1 MNYSML
7 HNGVAPDGN
16 MDFFGIIKWLL
27 WILIIFV
34 IVQNYWELQ
43 IGKIYVFT
51 YHRYKTRGIWI
62 LQHTAVMLGICI
74 IYSLVLMGVNALITD
89 ADITTLLK
97 GALLFGI
104 FIFNMNYMFCTVREI
119 KSSVKISLWV
129 VLFGVSTVLCSVVNS
144 RQYWNIS
151 SYGMLA
157 QQMWESEYLVSLMAN
172 LIVTGALIV
181 GKVLLS
187 KRRINK

>member
-7 HNGVAPDGN
+7 NNGVAPDGN

-27 WILIIFV
+27 WLLIIF
-34 IVQNYWELQ
+34 IIIQNYWELQ
-43 IGKIYVFT
+43 TGKMYVFT
-51 YHRYKTRGIWI
+51 YHRYRTRGIW
-62 LQHTAVMLGICI
+62 LLRHTGIMLGICLV
-74 IYSLVLMGVNALITD
+74 YSLVLMGVNALITD
-89 ADITTLLK
+89 VDLITLLK
-97 GALLFGI
+97 GALLFAV
-104 FIFNMNYMFCTVREI
+104 FVFNMNYMFCTVREI
-119 KSSVKISLWV
+119 KSNVKVSLWV
-129 VLFGVSTVLCSVVNS
+129 VLFGVSTVLCSVVNG

-151 SYGMLA
+151 SYGMLK
-157 QQMWESEYLVSLMAN
+157 QQVWESEYLVSLMAN

>member
-7 HNGVAPDGN
+7 NNGVAPDGN

-74 IYSLVLMGVNALITD
+74 IYSLVLMGVNALISD
-89 ADITTLLK
+89 VEATTLWQ
-97 GALLFGI
+97 GALLFAV
-104 FIFNMNYMFCTVREI
+104 FIFNMNYIFCTVRTM
-119 KSSVKISLWV
+119 KSNVKISLWV
-129 VLFGVSTVLCSVVNS
+129 VLFGVGTVLCSVVTS

-157 QQMWESEYLVSLMAN
+157 QQQWESEYLVSLMAN

-187 KRRINK
+187 RRRINK

>member
-7 HNGVAPDGN
+7 NNGVAPDGN

>member
-7 HNGVAPDGN
+7 NSGIEPNGN

-27 WILIIFV
+27 WLLIIF
-34 IVQNYWELQ
+34 IIIQNYWELQ
-43 IGKIYVFT
+43 TGKMYVFT
-51 YHRYKTRGIWI
+51 YHRYKTRGIWL
-62 LQHTAVMLGICI
+62 LQHTSIMLGMSL

-104 FIFNMNYMFCTVREI
+104 FIFNMNYIFCTVRI
-119 KSSVKISLWV
+119 MKSNVKISLWV
-129 VLFGVSTVLCSVVNS
+129 VLFGVSTVLCSVVNG

-151 SYGMLA
+151 SYGMLK
-157 QQMWESEYLVSLMAN
+157 QQVWESEYMISLMAN
-172 LIVTGALIV
+172 LIVTGVLIA

-187 KRRINK
+187 KRRTNK

>member
-1 MNYSML
+1 M
-7 HNGVAPDGN
+7 
-16 MDFFGIIKWLL
+16 K
-27 WILIIFV
+27 ILNV
-34 IVQNYWELQ
+34 
-43 IGKIYVFT
+43 
-51 YHRYKTRGIWI
+51 
-62 LQHTAVMLGICI
+62 
-74 IYSLVLMGVNALITD
+74 YSLKD
-89 ADITTLLK
+89 
-97 GALLFGI
+97 
-104 FIFNMNYMFCTVREI
+104 TVKTI
-119 KSSVKISLWV
+119 KSNVKISLWV
-129 VLFGVSTVLCSVVNS
+129 VLFGVSTVLCSVVTS

>member
-1 MNYSML
+1 MIYSML
-7 HNGVAPDGN
+7 NSGIEPNGN
-16 MDFFGIIKWLL
+16 IDFFGIIKWLL
-27 WILIIFV
+27 WILIIFI

-51 YHRYKTRGIWI
+51 YHRYKTRGIWL

-74 IYSLVLMGVNALITD
+74 AYSLVLTGVNALISDVEATK
-89 ADITTLLK
+89 LWQ
-97 GALLFGI
+97 GALLFAV
-104 FIFNMNYMFCTVREI
+104 FIFNMNYIFCTVRTM
-119 KSSVKISLWV
+119 KSNVKISLWV
-129 VLFGVSTVLCSVVNS
+129 VLFGVSTVLCSVVTS

-157 QQMWESEYLVSLMAN
+157 QQQLESEYLVSLMVN
-172 LIVTGALIV
+172 LIVMSVLIV

-187 KRRINK
+187 RRRINK

>member
-7 HNGVAPDGN
+7 NNGVAPDGN

-27 WILIIFV
+27 WILIIFI

-43 IGKIYVFT
+43 TGRIYVFT
-51 YHRYKTRGIWI
+51 YHRYKTRGIWL

-74 IYSLVLMGVNALITD
+74 VYSLVLMGVNALITD

-104 FIFNMNYMFCTVREI
+104 FIFNMNYIFCTVRTI
-119 KSSVKISLWV
+119 KSNVKISLWV
-129 VLFGVSTVLCSVVNS
+129 VLFGVSTVLCSVVTS

-172 LIVTGALIV
+172 LIVMGALIV

>member
-7 HNGVAPDGN
+7 NNGVALDGN

-27 WILIIFV
+27 WLLIIF
-34 IVQNYWELQ
+34 IIIQNYWELQ
-43 IGKIYVFT
+43 TGKMYVFT
-51 YHRYKTRGIWI
+51 YHRYKTRGIWL
-62 LQHTAVMLGICI
+62 LQHTSIMLGISL

-104 FIFNMNYMFCTVREI
+104 FIFNMNYSFCTVKTI
-119 KSSVKISLWV
+119 KSNVKISLWV
-129 VLFGVSTVLCSVVNS
+129 VLFGVTAVLCSVVNG

-151 SYGMLA
+151 SYGML
-157 QQMWESEYLVSLMAN
+157 QQQKWESEYLVSLMAN
-172 LIVTGALIV
+172 LIVTGVLIA

-187 KRRINK
+187 KRRTNK

>member
-7 HNGVAPDGN
+7 NNGVAPDGN

-27 WILIIFV
+27 WLLIIF
-34 IVQNYWELQ
+34 IIIQNYWELQ
-43 IGKIYVFT
+43 TGKMYVFT
-51 YHRYKTRGIWI
+51 YHRYKTRGIWL
-62 LQHTAVMLGICI
+62 LQHTGIMIGICAL
-74 IYSLVLMGVNALITD
+74 YSLVLMGVNALISD
-89 ADITTLLK
+89 VEVTTLWQ
-97 GALLFGI
+97 GALLFAV
-104 FIFNMNYMFCTVREI
+104 FIFNMNYIFCTVRI
-119 KSSVKISLWV
+119 MKSNVKISLWV
-129 VLFGVSTVLCSVVNS
+129 VLFGVTAVLCSVVNG

>member
-7 HNGVAPDGN
+7 NNGVAPDGN

-27 WILIIFV
+27 WILIIFI

-43 IGKIYVFT
+43 TGRIYVFT
-51 YHRYKTRGIWI
+51 YHRYKTRGIWL

-74 IYSLVLMGVNALITD
+74 VYSLVLMGVNALITD

-104 FIFNMNYMFCTVREI
+104 FIFNMNYIFCTVRTI
-119 KSSVKISLWV
+119 KSNVKISLWV
-129 VLFGVSTVLCSVVNS
+129 VLFGVSTVLCSVVTS

-157 QQMWESEYLVSLMAN
+157 QQTWESEYLVSLMAN

-187 KRRINK
+187 RRRINK